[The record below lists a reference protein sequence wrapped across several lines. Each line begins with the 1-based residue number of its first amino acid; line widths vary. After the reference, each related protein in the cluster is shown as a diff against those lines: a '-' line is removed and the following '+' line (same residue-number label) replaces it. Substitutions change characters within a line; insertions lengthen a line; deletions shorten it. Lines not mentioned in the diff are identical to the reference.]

1 MLGPRTLRPL
11 ARGARVAH
19 VRFNS
24 SAPGRLPSQR
34 VPETEGNDAGTLL
47 LLGAS
52 ALALVA
58 AGYTSLDLR
67 STRVHG
73 YGEEAKEKVEGAT
86 ERVQEQ
92 VERARQGESRGGRVE
107 RYDGR
112 VGREES

>member
-11 ARGARVAH
+11 ARAPRIAR

-24 SAPGRLPSQR
+24 SAPNSRLQSQR

-86 ERVQEQ
+86 ERVQQE
-92 VERARQGESRGGRVE
+92 VERARQGE
-107 RYDGR
+107 
-112 VGREES
+112 